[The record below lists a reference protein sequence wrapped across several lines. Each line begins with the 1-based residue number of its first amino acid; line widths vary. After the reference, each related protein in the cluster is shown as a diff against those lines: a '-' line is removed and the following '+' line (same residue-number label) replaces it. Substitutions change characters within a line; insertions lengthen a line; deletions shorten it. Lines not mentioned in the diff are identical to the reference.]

1 MNRSPEILVVDD
13 EPGIR
18 EGCKR
23 ALTRLNYAVDLAED
37 GAVGL
42 RKVQQK
48 QYDLILMDL
57 MMPGIGGLDLIKK
70 VHDIDAE
77 IIIVV
82 ITGYATIET
91 AVEATKRGAYDYL
104 PKPFAPET
112 LAVLVKRGLEKRELR
127 LEAQRLHHERDQ
139 RLLEL
144 AGEKSRLRTIIGCMA
159 DGVLVT
165 NLERQLVLWN
175 AAAVKML
182 RLSGTDEPGRPL
194 SHYVK
199 APSIDGGRGPGLCPG
214 VHFRREGSSLDEAL
228 QNILSSKDPG
238 LAMISQEI
246 RLEDPELVLMA
257 QMASVRDE
265 RGTLLGAV
273 TVLRDITKLKEIEK
287 IKSQFVSMV
296 AHELRAPLAAI
307 EGWLDVVLSGAAGE
321 DERKKEAW
329 LERAKERAHS
339 LLALVSDL
347 LEINKI
353 EAGKVALKMESV
365 QVADIIRKTV
375 DFLKPVADRKSITFT
390 IEIPDTLPTV
400 QADVQDMEK
409 LFTNLISNAIKYNVD
424 KGSVTIETTVDAH
437 YVGFHV
443 KDTGIGMAPE
453 HLPRIFDDFFRVEDK
468 RTSKISG
475 TGLGLTIAKKI
486 VDSHFGHIEVKSRP
500 DQGSTF
506 SVYLPYQ
513 KRTK

>member
-1 MNRSPEILVVDD
+1 VTKPAEILVVDD
-13 EPGIR
+13 EMGIR

-23 ALTRLNYAVDLAED
+23 ALNRLGYPVDLAED
-37 GAVGL
+37 GAVGF
-42 RKVQQK
+42 RKVQEK

-70 VHDIDAE
+70 VHDIDPE

-127 LEAQRLHHERDQ
+127 LEARRLLHEREQ

-144 AGEKSRLRTIIGCMA
+144 AGEQSRLRTIVGCMA

-165 NLERQLVLWN
+165 NLERQFVLWN

-194 SHYVK
+194 SEYIKV
-199 APSIDGGRGPGLCPG
+199 PSI
-214 VHFRREGSSLDEAL
+214 DEAL
-228 QNILSSKDPG
+228 QNILSSKDAG

-257 QMASVRDE
+257 QMAPVRDE
-265 RGTLLGAV
+265 AGTLLGAV

-296 AHELRAPLAAI
+296 AHELRSPLAAI
-307 EGWLDVVLSGAAGE
+307 EGWLDVVLSGAAGD

-339 LLALVSDL
+339 LLALVNDL

-365 QVADIIRKTV
+365 QVADIIRKLV
-375 DFLKPVADRKSITFT
+375 DFLKPEADRKALSFT
-390 IEIPDTLPTV
+390 IRMPEALPTV

-424 KGSVTIETTVDAH
+424 KGSVTIEATVDAQ

-443 KDTGIGMAPE
+443 RDTGIGMAPE
-453 HLPRIFDDFFRVEDK
+453 HLPRIFDDFFRIEDK

-486 VDSHFGHIEVKSRP
+486 VDSHFGHLEVKSRP

-506 SVYLPYQ
+506 SVFLPYQ

>member
-1 MNRSPEILVVDD
+1 VNHPADILVVDD
-13 EPGIR
+13 EMGIR

-23 ALTRLNYAVDLAED
+23 ALVREGYAVDLAED
-37 GAVGL
+37 GAIGL
-42 RKVQQK
+42 QKVQQK
-48 QYDLILMDL
+48 TYDLILMDL

-70 VHDIDAE
+70 VHDIDPE
-77 IIIVV
+77 IIVVV

-112 LAVLVKRGLEKRELR
+112 LSGLVKRGLEKRELR
-127 LEAQRLHHERDQ
+127 LEARRLQDEREQ

-194 SHYVK
+194 SHYIKVD
-199 APSIDGGRGPGLCPG
+199 SII
-214 VHFRREGSSLDEAL
+214 EAL
-228 QNILSSKDPG
+228 QNILESKEAG
-238 LAMISQEI
+238 LAMIIREI
-246 RLEDPELVLMA
+246 RLADPELVLMA
-257 QMASVRDE
+257 QMAPVRDE
-265 RGTLLGAV
+265 QGTLLGGV

-307 EGWLDVVLSGAAGE
+307 EGWLDVVLSGAAGG
-321 DERKKEAW
+321 DERQKEAW
-329 LERAKERAHS
+329 LGRAKERAHS
-339 LLALVSDL
+339 LLALVNDL
-347 LEINKI
+347 LVINKI
-353 EAGKVALKMESV
+353 AAGKVALKMESV
-365 QVADIIRKTV
+365 KMADIIRRTV
-375 DFLKPVADRKSITFT
+375 DFLKPEADRKAVTFA
-390 IEIPDTLPTV
+390 IKIPDDLPTV

-409 LFTNLISNAIKYNVD
+409 LFTNLISNAIKYNMD

-443 KDTGIGMAPE
+443 RDTGIGIAQAD
-453 HLPRIFDDFFRVEDK
+453 LPRIFDDFFRVEDK
-468 RTSKISG
+468 RVSKISG

-486 VDSHFGHIEVKSRP
+486 VDSHFGHIEVKSEP
-500 DQGSTF
+500 ETGSTF
-506 SVYLPYQ
+506 SVFLPYQ
-513 KRTK
+513 KRVKSS

>member
-1 MNRSPEILVVDD
+1 MTKPAEILVVDD
-13 EPGIR
+13 ELGIR

-23 ALTRLNYAVDLAED
+23 ALARHGYDVDTAED

-42 RKVQQK
+42 QKVQQK

-70 VHDIDAE
+70 VHDIDPE

-112 LAVLVKRGLEKRELR
+112 LSVLVKRGLEKRELR
-127 LEAQRLHHERDQ
+127 LEAQRLHDEREQ

-159 DGVLVT
+159 DGVLVS
-165 NLERQLVLWN
+165 NLEHQLVLWN
-175 AAAVKML
+175 ASAVKML
-182 RLSGTDEPGRPL
+182 RLTGTDEPGRPL
-194 SHYVK
+194 SHYGK
-199 APSIDGGRGPGLCPG
+199 IDPIL
-214 VHFRREGSSLDEAL
+214 EAL
-228 QNILSSKDPG
+228 QDILSAKDAG
-238 LAMISQEI
+238 LAILSKEI
-246 RLEDPELVLMA
+246 RFENPDLVLMA
-257 QMASVRDE
+257 QVAPVRDE

-273 TVLRDITKLKEIEK
+273 TVLRDITQLKEIDK

-307 EGWLDVVLSGAAGE
+307 EGWLDVVLSGAAE
-321 DERKKEAW
+321 DDETKKEAW

-339 LLALVSDL
+339 LLALVNDL

-353 EAGKVALKMESV
+353 EAGKVALKIETV
-365 QVADIIRKTV
+365 QVADIIRKTA
-375 DFLKPVADRKSITFT
+375 DFLKPEADRKALTFAL
-390 IEIPDTLPTV
+390 DLPASLPAV
-400 QADVQDMEK
+400 QADVRDMEK
-409 LFTNLISNAIKYNVD
+409 VFTNLISNAIKYNVD
-424 KGSVTIETTVDAH
+424 RGSVAITATVDAH

-443 KDTGIGMAPE
+443 KDTGLGMAPE
-453 HLPRIFDDFFRVEDK
+453 HLNRIFDDFYRVEDK

-486 VDSHFGHIEVKSRP
+486 VDSYFGRIEVASRP

-506 SVYLPYQ
+506 SVFLPHQ
-513 KRTK
+513 KQTK